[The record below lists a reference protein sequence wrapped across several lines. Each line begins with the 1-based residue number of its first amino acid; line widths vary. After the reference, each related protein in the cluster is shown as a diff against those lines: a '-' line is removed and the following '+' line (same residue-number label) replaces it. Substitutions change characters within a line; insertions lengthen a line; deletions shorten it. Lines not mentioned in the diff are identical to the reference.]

1 MSPQDPWETHNGNGG
16 TNGWAE
22 YKRLVINEL
31 ERANHRLDMMDKRL
45 GRMEK
50 HITVLQTKAAA
61 WAAGLAITISGG
73 MSLLLK
79 LF

>member
-1 MSPQDPWETHNGNGG
+1 MSPQDPWETHNGG

-73 MSLLLK
+73 MTLLFK
-79 LF
+79 FF